1 MHQFLAVNVSFE
13 ETSYNVS
20 ESAGSLDL
28 RVIATPSAGAPDMVT
43 VTIRGFPGA
52 DPMDF
57 NINSSGIQSLTFDVM
72 NDNVLGDDRTFEV
85 TLNSSGSDVVID
97 SPSTATVNI
106 AEDDSKRKWN

>member
-1 MHQFLAVNVSFE
+1 MF
-13 ETSYNVS
+13 

-28 RVIATPSAGAPDMVT
+28 HINATPSAGAPDMVT

-57 NINSSGIQSLTFDVM
+57 NISNSGIQSLTFDNI
-72 NDNVLGDDRTFEV
+72 NDNVLGKDQTFVV
-85 TLNSSGSDVVID
+85 TLNPSGCGVMID

-106 AEDDSKRKWN
+106 TEDDSKRKWDYKLK

>member
-1 MHQFLAVNVSFE
+1 ML
-13 ETSYNVS
+13 

-28 RVIATPSAGAPDMVT
+28 QVNATPSAGAPDMVT

-57 NINSSGIQSLTFDVM
+57 NISNSGTQSLTFDM
-72 NDNVLGDDRTFEV
+72 INDNVLGDDRIFEV
-85 TLNSSGSDVVID
+85 TLNPSGSGVMID

-106 AEDDSKRKWN
+106 TEDDSKRKWN